1 MPWPAKSSGKT
12 GVEDRGGR
20 AALGHELVDC
30 LWSVVI
36 LAHRYEVDLAA
47 AFRRTMREL
56 HVSVSAQLDRQR
68 LTEA

>member
-1 MPWPAKSSGKT
+1 MAGEEF
-12 GVEDRGGR
+12 GEDGRGR
-20 AALGHELVDC
+20 AALGHELADC

-56 HVSVSAQLDRQR
+56 DVSVSAQLDRQR